1 MNEGFPK
8 HALVTGAA
16 RRIGRAIATA
26 LAQDG
31 WTVGIHHASS
41 QAEADILAK
50 ELANS
55 GHQAYPIAADLSDDP
70 QAGSLVE
77 KAVELGGPVSC
88 LVNNASIFE
97 RDSVETVSRDSWD
110 RHMDVNLWAPVRL
123 SQAFAAALPDRM
135 TGNIINIVDQR
146 VVSIPPD
153 FLSYTIS
160 KSGLW
165 SATQGLSLALA
176 PRIRVNAI
184 GPGPVL
190 PSPRQSQKQFDRQ
203 AERMPLGHGADPDE
217 IARGVLFVL
226 STPSMTGQMV
236 ALDGGQHLGWDF
248 PDPDAPPIEE

>member
-1 MNEGFPK
+1 MNESPSN

-41 QAEADILAK
+41 DAEADILVQ
-50 ELANS
+50 ELTNS
-55 GHQAYPIAADLSDDP
+55 GHQAYPIAADLSDDGE
-70 QAGSLVE
+70 AASLLE
-77 KAVELGGPVSC
+77 NAAKLGGPISC
-88 LVNNASIFE
+88 LVNNASVFE
-97 RDSVETVSRDSWD
+97 RDSLETVTRDSWNS
-110 RHMDVNLWAPVRL
+110 HLDVNLWAPIRL
-123 SQAFAAALPDRM
+123 SQAFAATLPEQM
-135 TGNIINIVDQR
+135 TGNIVNIVDQR
-146 VVSIPPD
+146 VISIPPD
-153 FLSYTIS
+153 FLSYTVS

-165 SATQGLSLALA
+165 SVTQSLSLALA

-190 PSPRQSQKQFDRQ
+190 PSPRQSKEQFDRQ

-217 IARGVLFVL
+217 IAQAVLFVL
-226 STPSMTGQMV
+226 STPSMTGQML